1 MKEGD
6 KASIWWAD
14 DRNDNPNAT
23 AGRGAARS
31 EEDKV
36 SVMDSSGNGR
46 LSAEVAV
53 VGGGP
58 AGLTVAVALAGA
70 GVPTA
75 LIAAQAGARDNRTTA
90 LFTSSVAALEAI
102 ESWPGCRAQA
112 APLKTL
118 RIIDDTGRLWRAPEV
133 RFEAAEIGLEAFG
146 WNIENRY
153 LVAALE
159 ARAQALPALQRISAE
174 AAAVDIDDSGVTVTL
189 AGGGAVTARLA
200 IGADGRRSICRSAA
214 GIETQAWTYPQ
225 TALTFNLRHSRRHD
239 NISTE
244 FHSPEGP
251 FTLVPLP
258 GLRSSL
264 VCVVAP
270 DEAARLLALDPAGR
284 DAEMERRSHSIL
296 GRIEAEPGHGAF
308 PLAVENARRF
318 AAKRVALI
326 GEAAHVIP
334 PIGAQGLNLGLRDA
348 ATIAELV
355 VEARRNGADVGGRDV
370 IDSYDR
376 LRRIDVA
383 TRTAAVDLLNR
394 SLLTDFL
401 PIQGLRGIGLYML
414 ERIGPLRRALMRE
427 GVDPVAARPR
437 LMRGEALA

>member
-36 SVMDSSGNGR
+36 SVMDSSGNGC

-102 ESWPGCRAQA
+102 ESWQGCRAQA

-174 AAAVDIDDSGVTVTL
+174 AAAVDIDDSGVTITL

-200 IGADGRRSICRSAA
+200 VGADGRRSICRSAA
-214 GIETQAWTYPQ
+214 GIETLAWTYPQ